1 MIGNAQGAAAGSSF
15 NLTGW
20 NNLTS
25 VQFQSTGSNI
35 NHLAFD
41 NIVVNESPQ
50 TNAVPEPT
58 SIALLGLGALG
69 FAASRHKKSA

>member
-1 MIGNAQGAAAGSSF
+1 VS
-15 NLTGW
+15 
-20 NNLTS
+20 
-25 VQFQSTGSNI
+25 SNI